1 MIIFDVETDG
11 LLQDVTKI
19 HCMVAKDTDTQQV
32 FKAVGHS
39 EVTKLFKE
47 ISKQTLAGHNIMGY
61 DLPVV
66 EKVLG
71 LTHDGEVFDTL
82 VATRTIW
89 PNLRDLDQRKKT
101 VRPQFTGSHSLDAW
115 GQRLRFFKG
124 DYGKQENAW
133 DEYTPEM
140 LEYCEQDVELNHK
153 VFERIVAKNFPP
165 AALEMEHTMHR
176 LLLQQERIGFPFSVE
191 KAQELYS
198 ILSDRKQSIADELA
212 EMMEPTIVEMKTRTK
227 VIPFNPASR
236 VQIADRLLRRGWKP
250 LDYTPNGAPK
260 VDETSLAASDLPEAR
275 LLCEY
280 LMLNKRLGQLGNGKQ
295 AWLKLEQDGRIH
307 GRVNHMGAVTSRCTH
322 STPNVAQVP
331 SLTAVYGQECRE
343 LFIAPEGYKL
353 IGADASGLELRCLAH
368 YMSRYDDGAY
378 GREILEGDIHTANQE
393 AAGLPTRNMAKTFI
407 YGFLYGGGDAKIGS
421 IIGKDGKAGAK
432 IRKDFLKKTPALKY
446 LSDAV
451 KMKAEKGSILGLDG
465 RIIPIRHA
473 HAALNTLL
481 QSAGAL
487 ICKDWYIRI
496 ERMIR
501 DAGYTED
508 EVAIVAFVH
517 DEVQI
522 IVKDGLEDIISEF
535 TKQAIKETE
544 KHYNFRCPLD
554 SDFNIGTSWAET
566 H

>member
-11 LLQDVTKI
+11 LLKEVTKI
-19 HCMVAKDTDTQQV
+19 HCMVAKDTDTLQV
-32 FKAVGHS
+32 FKAVGHD

-47 ISKQTLAGHNIMGY
+47 ISKKTLAGHNIMGY

-71 LTHDGEVFDTL
+71 LTHEGEVFDTL

-89 PNLRDLDQRKKT
+89 PNLRDIDQRKKT

-115 GQRLRFFKG
+115 GQRLKFFKG

-133 DEYTPEM
+133 DVYTPEM

-165 AALEMEHTMHR
+165 AALEMEHKMHR

-191 KAQELYS
+191 KAQALYS
-198 ILSDRKQSIADELA
+198 TLSDRKQSIADELA
-212 EMMEPTIVEMKTRTK
+212 EIMEPTIVEMKTRTK

-295 AWLKLEQDGRIH
+295 AWLKLEEDGRIH

-331 SLTAVYGQECRE
+331 SLTAIYGQECRE
-343 LFIAPEGYKL
+343 LFIAPDGYKL

-368 YMSRYDDGAY
+368 YMSRYDDGA
-378 GREILEGDIHTANQE
+378 RHLSTA
-393 AAGLPTRNMAKTFI
+393 
-407 YGFLYGGGDAKIGS
+407 S
-421 IIGKDGKAGAK
+421 
-432 IRKDFLKKTPALKY
+432 
-446 LSDAV
+446 
-451 KMKAEKGSILGLDG
+451 
-465 RIIPIRHA
+465 
-473 HAALNTLL
+473 
-481 QSAGAL
+481 
-487 ICKDWYIRI
+487 
-496 ERMIR
+496 
-501 DAGYTED
+501 YT
-508 EVAIVAFVH
+508 VVVMQRL
-517 DEVQI
+517 VP
-522 IVKDGLEDIISEF
+522 S
-535 TKQAIKETE
+535 
-544 KHYNFRCPLD
+544 
-554 SDFNIGTSWAET
+554 
-566 H
+566 

>member
-32 FKAVGHS
+32 FKAVGHA

-212 EMMEPTIVEMKTRTK
+212 EIMEPTIVEMKTRTK

-260 VDETSLAASDLPEAR
+260 VDETSLAASDLPRQE
-275 LLCEY
+275 
-280 LMLNKRLGQLGNGKQ
+280 
-295 AWLKLEQDGRIH
+295 LK
-307 GRVNHMGAVTSRCTH
+307 
-322 STPNVAQVP
+322 
-331 SLTAVYGQECRE
+331 
-343 LFIAPEGYKL
+343 
-353 IGADASGLELRCLAH
+353 
-368 YMSRYDDGAY
+368 
-378 GREILEGDIHTANQE
+378 
-393 AAGLPTRNMAKTFI
+393 
-407 YGFLYGGGDAKIGS
+407 
-421 IIGKDGKAGAK
+421 
-432 IRKDFLKKTPALKY
+432 
-446 LSDAV
+446 
-451 KMKAEKGSILGLDG
+451 
-465 RIIPIRHA
+465 
-473 HAALNTLL
+473 
-481 QSAGAL
+481 
-487 ICKDWYIRI
+487 
-496 ERMIR
+496 
-501 DAGYTED
+501 
-508 EVAIVAFVH
+508 
-517 DEVQI
+517 
-522 IVKDGLEDIISEF
+522 
-535 TKQAIKETE
+535 
-544 KHYNFRCPLD
+544 
-554 SDFNIGTSWAET
+554 
-566 H
+566 